1 MNTPIAHKY
10 TKFAD
15 LPGESEVDK
24 IQRFINSSISGTIT
38 VQEKLN
44 GISCRFMNG
53 RLSTRTGKEWQ
64 WFHFPAEFWDELNK
78 LYLQSDQCLLGELVS
93 DSLSFQ
99 DLGRAVGVNRNTAG
113 DTTSVY
119 LVAYDFYDYV
129 SPYWQQSYIVRQN
142 ALNHVVPNLGH
153 KVKKLC
159 RQSVNSP
166 DAVISIYNTLI
177 SQNKEGIIMIADPYY
192 INDPSIK
199 TSADIV
205 KWKRLKEIEGKCV
218 DVFEGK
224 GKRKGM
230 LGSALLLL
238 PNGKYVLAG
247 GGTGVSDVVL
257 TNLWNNPPIGQDIT
271 ITYEDEST
279 TGVPLRPQIKSVRD
293 YE

>member
-1 MNTPIAHKY
+1 MNIPIAHKY

-44 GISCRFMNG
+44 GISCRFINR
-53 RLSTRTGKEWQ
+53 RLYTRTGKEWQ
-64 WFHFPAEFWDELNK
+64 RFHFPAEFWDELDNRP
-78 LYLQSDQCLLGELVS
+78 LHTGQCLLGELVS

-113 DTTSVY
+113 DTTSVR
-119 LVAYDFYDYV
+119 LVAYDFYDYMLPCG
-129 SPYWQQSYIVRQN
+129 SQPYEVRQDT
-142 ALNHVVPNLGH
+142 LKFVVPRNGYKNKLLSSFRTADPQMVIKAYGNLIA
-153 KVKKLC
+153 
-159 RQSVNSP
+159 R
-166 DAVISIYNTLI
+166 
-177 SQNKEGIIMIADPYY
+177 NKEGLIMIADPYY

-205 KWKRLKEIEGKCV
+205 KWKRLKEIEGRCV

-257 TNLWNNPPIGQDIT
+257 TNLWNNPPFDKQIT